1 VGQSTGEGIKVVVVV
16 VVVVVPETKVS
27 GYRYQITCLQNFRS
41 CSIWQCAAKNM
52 FTAFSQ

>member
-27 GYRYQITCLQNFRS
+27 GYRYRIICLQNFRS
-41 CSIWQCAAKNM
+41 CSN
-52 FTAFSQ
+52 